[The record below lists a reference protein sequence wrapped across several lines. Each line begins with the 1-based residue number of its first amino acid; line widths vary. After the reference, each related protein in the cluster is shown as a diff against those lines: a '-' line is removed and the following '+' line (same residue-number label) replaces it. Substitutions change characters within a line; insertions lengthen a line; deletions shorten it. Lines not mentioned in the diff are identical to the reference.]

1 MKFIY
6 HSLKKRILTF
16 LSFALIF
23 SFGFI
28 GYKQPKVDTNAKIK
42 AVFLYNFTKY
52 IEWPSSYKS
61 GNFVVGV
68 LGANSSLYKELSI
81 MSRTKKVANQDFE
94 IQTYKSISEIDEKV
108 HILYVPD
115 EESPK
120 LKEAIQKLN
129 GKSTLIVTES
139 PGLSTQG
146 AGINFVIVDNRQ
158 KFELNKSNVERHNLK
173 VSKSLED
180 LALVVK

>member
-1 MKFIY
+1 
-6 HSLKKRILTF
+6 
-16 LSFALIF
+16 
-23 SFGFI
+23 
-28 GYKQPKVDTNAKIK
+28 
-42 AVFLYNFTKY
+42 
-52 IEWPSSYKS
+52 
-61 GNFVVGV
+61 
-68 LGANSSLYKELSI
+68 

-94 IQTYKSISEIDEKV
+94 IQAYKSISEIDDKV

-115 EESPK
+115 DESPK
-120 LKEAIQKLN
+120 LKEAIKKLT

-158 KFELNKSNVERHNLK
+158 KFELNKSNVERQNLK